1 MERCRAL
8 LEQYNFPRREL
19 IVEITESGA
28 IRSEDAAQMRANILA
43 MRKLGVQILF
53 DDFGMGYAAFRDLQ
67 EYPMDGLKLDRE
79 FVENMGTE
87 QGQAIT
93 EGIIRTGHRLG
104 ITILAEGVEHEWQVK
119 ALQTLRCDLL
129 QGYFF
134 AMPIT
139 VEEAFQ
145 RIVGDGKGEQAVDSQ
160 VGPGAGGEA

>member
-1 MERCRAL
+1 
-8 LEQYNFPRREL
+8 
-19 IVEITESGA
+19 
-28 IRSEDAAQMRANILA
+28 
-43 MRKLGVQILF
+43 
-53 DDFGMGYAAFRDLQ
+53 
-67 EYPMDGLKLDRE
+67 MDGLKLDRE

-145 RIVGDGKGEQAVDSQ
+145 RIVDDGKGKQAVDSQ

>member
-1 MERCRAL
+1 
-8 LEQYNFPRREL
+8 
-19 IVEITESGA
+19 
-28 IRSEDAAQMRANILA
+28 
-43 MRKLGVQILF
+43 
-53 DDFGMGYAAFRDLQ
+53 MGYAAFRDLQ

-119 ALQTLRCDLL
+119 ALQALRCDLL

-134 AMPIT
+134 AMPMPA
-139 VEEAFQ
+139 EEAFQ
-145 RIVGDGKGEQAVDSQ
+145 RVAGKEEGKC
-160 VGPGAGGEA
+160 GARTSNAEP